1 MRFRLFVKALAA
13 LVVGGAALTAPAQD
27 WPAKP
32 VRLILPSAAGTPIDV
47 VSRLLAN
54 KMQDALGQSVIV
66 ENRPGADGAVA
77 ASTVAKAA
85 ADGYTLLLGNAG
97 IFTINPGYSDKLI
110 YDPFTQFAP
119 ITRLATV
126 VLVVDVHPSLGVNN
140 LAEFIELT
148 KKNPGKYNYASS
160 TGRSG
165 IAFLSAELLKAKTG
179 ADITWVGYSQDSAA
193 MTDLLSN
200 RIAMYVDALA
210 TSQQYHRAGKLKILA
225 VTGERRAPQMPE
237 IPTIMESGFAG
248 VSGDA
253 WIGLFAPAGTPVA
266 VINKLNGAL
275 NTVLH
280 SPEVSER
287 LISLGFDPAPGTPQ
301 QLAAIIKADA
311 ERWRK
316 LIQDLNLRRD

>member
-1 MRFRLFVKALAA
+1 
-13 LVVGGAALTAPAQD
+13 
-27 WPAKP
+27 
-32 VRLILPSAAGTPIDV
+32 
-47 VSRLLAN
+47 
-54 KMQDALGQSVIV
+54 
-66 ENRPGADGAVA
+66 
-77 ASTVAKAA
+77 
-85 ADGYTLLLGNAG
+85 
-97 IFTINPGYSDKLI
+97 
-110 YDPFTQFAP
+110 
-119 ITRLATV
+119 
-126 VLVVDVHPSLGVNN
+126 
-140 LAEFIELT
+140 
-148 KKNPGKYNYASS
+148 
-160 TGRSG
+160 
-165 IAFLSAELLKAKTG
+165 
-179 ADITWVGYSQDSAA
+179 